1 LKINMKKLFIN
12 FFFLAAV
19 LVMVSCEKIGKQEF
33 DGTVKVSGEVK
44 NAPEGKI
51 EIYKFVDQS
60 TEIIGEIPMGSGGE
74 FEYDLSLEGPGFF
87 ELHLMN
93 QKIVKLA
100 LYAED
105 VQVSYDFND
114 EASLKVE
121 GAEDSQNLQKIE
133 VLLSDYQ
140 KTVNDLNTAYFEAMS
155 KRDQEAIKSIQTT
168 AMNLEDT
175 QSQKVKLVLEGMKDS
190 FASMAGIAML
200 NIKNDF
206 QFIDELVKGLDEKY
220 PNTKMITSLLHQLDD
235 MRALSIGQ
243 VAPEISLPNPNGELI
258 KLSDLKG
265 KYVLIDFWAAWCRP
279 CREENPNVVRLYNQY
294 KEKGFEVFGVSL
306 DRTKEA
312 WVKAI
317 ADDNLTWTHVSDLKY
332 FNSEAAATYQ
342 INAIPA
348 TYLLDPEGKIIG
360 KDLRGASL
368 ENKLKEIFE

>member
-1 LKINMKKLFIN
+1 MMKSAISYFSVIV
-12 FFFLAAV
+12 V
-19 LVMVSCEKIGKQEF
+19 LLMASCDNIGKQEF

-51 EIYKFVDQS
+51 EIYKFVDES
-60 TEIIGEIPMGSGGE
+60 TEIIGEIPMGSGGD
-74 FEYDLSLEGPGFF
+74 FDYQLTIEGPGFF

-93 QKIVKLA
+93 QKIIKLA
-100 LYAED
+100 LYADD
-105 VQVSYDFND
+105 VKVSYDFND
-114 EASLKVE
+114 EGSLKIE
-121 GAEDSQNLQKIE
+121 GSEDSQNLQKIE
-133 VLLSDYQ
+133 ELTAEYQ
-140 KTVNDLNTAYFEAMS
+140 KTINDLNTAYFEAMS

-175 QSQKVKLVLEGMKDS
+175 QSQKVKEVIEGMKGS
-190 FASMAGIAML
+190 FATMAGISML

-206 QFIDELVKGLDEKY
+206 QFIDELVTDLNEKY
-220 PNTKMITSLLHQLDD
+220 PNTKMIQSLLHQLDD
-235 MRALSIGQ
+235 MRSLSIGQ

-258 KLSDLKG
+258 KLSDLRG

-294 KEKGFEVFGVSL
+294 KEQGFEVFGVSL

-348 TYLLDPEGKIIG
+348 TYLLDAEGKIIG

-368 ENKLKEIFE
+368 ENKLKELFE